1 MEFTGKSVQEAID
14 TGLSVLGITQEEAE
28 ITVIKEAV
36 KGLFGKIK
44 ENAVVNVSE
53 KKNEKVNA
61 QTEAKEIK
69 KEKQEQK
76 EKKEK
81 KAKKES
87 TINSDE
93 VIGFTKKLLE
103 LLDISAETEYT
114 FDGENPVVNLIGDN
128 SSKLIGYRGE
138 VLDAIQTLVCAKAN
152 IGNEEYKKVV
162 VDCENYR
169 ERRKD
174 TLISLA
180 KKLETKATETR
191 REVMLEP
198 MSAFER
204 RIIHTALA
212 DSKTVT
218 TRSDGNEPNRYVV
231 IVPNDLD
238 KDSKPYNAGRRQD
251 QQHNGNGHKNNGKR
265 NHNSHVNNFG
275 EKKKTSSFSFGT
287 FLGNFKDE
295 Q

>member
-1 MEFTGKSVQEAID
+1 MEFTGKSVQEAIN
-14 TGLSVLGITQEEAE
+14 TGLEVLGITEADAE
-28 ITVIKEAV
+28 ITVVKEAV
-36 KGLFGKIK
+36 KGLFGKVK

-53 KKNEKVNA
+53 KK
-61 QTEAKEIK
+61 
-69 KEKQEQK
+69 KEKLKIEKEEKPLKTPK

-87 TINSDE
+87 EINSE
-93 VIGFTKKLLE
+93 EIIEFTKKILE
-103 LLDISAETEYT
+103 LLDIPAETEFT
-114 FDGENPVVNLIGDN
+114 FDEENNPVINLVGDN

-138 VLDAIQTLVCAKAN
+138 VLDAIQTLVGAKAN

-174 TLISLA
+174 TLVALA
-180 KKLETKATETR
+180 KKLEAKATEIR
-191 REVMLEP
+191 REVILEP
-198 MSAFER
+198 MNAFER

-212 DSKTVT
+212 NSETVT
-218 TRSDGNEPNRYVV
+218 TRSDGKDPNRYVV

-238 KDSKPYNAGRRQD
+238 KDSKPYNAGRKNDDRKGNHNGHNRQD
-251 QQHNGNGHKNNGKR
+251 NR
-265 NHNSHVNNFG
+265 NKSHVNNFG
-275 EKKKTSSFSFGT
+275 EKKKSSSFSFGT